1 LYYTFKNIRQKGIK
15 MENYQEV
22 KNDMAIFILIQTVSD
37 ELVKANSSD
46 NKEYKE
52 FVAKIE
58 AIKDMLVNL

>member
-1 LYYTFKNIRQKGIK
+1 

-22 KNDMAIFILIQTVSD
+22 KNDMAIFMLIQTVSD
-37 ELVKANSSD
+37 ELAKANSSD